1 MNAAS
6 VDNVISD
13 DALEARMRALRDDF
27 PALHQEVNGQPLVFL
42 DSAASSQRSNAV
54 IEAMRHYESHD
65 HANVHRG
72 VHTLSHRATDAYEG
86 ARERVRQFMNAGSVR
101 EIIFTRGTTEAINLV
116 AQTWGVSNLK
126 AGDEVVV
133 THLEHHANIV
143 PWQMLADRIGIK
155 LVVAPVEENGDVIA
169 ERVIE
174 CFTDRTRLLAIAS
187 VSNALGTI
195 LPLET
200 VIPAAKERGITVLV
214 DGAQHAPHAPID
226 VANLGADFFVFSG
239 HKMTGPTGIGVL
251 WGREALLEAM
261 PPWQGGG
268 DMIETVSFEGTT
280 YNALPY
286 KFEAGTPYIA
296 GAVGLAA
303 AIDYLEGVGM
313 DNVQRYERILLD
325 YLTEQMLAQ
334 DDIRIIGTAP
344 KKASVVSFLMDDVHP
359 HDLGTIVDQRGIAV
373 RTGHHCAMPVMSLL
387 EVPGTARASLALYN
401 WREDIDALIDALAT
415 VRNLFR

>member
-6 VDNVISD
+6 VDNLISD
-13 DALEARMRALRDDF
+13 DALETRMRALRDDF

-86 ARERVRQFMNAGSVR
+86 ARERVRQFMNASSVR

-126 AGDEVVV
+126 AGDEVVI

-169 ERVIE
+169 DRVIE
-174 CFTDRTRLLAIAS
+174 CFTGRTRLLAIAS

-195 LPLET
+195 LPLEA
-200 VIPAAKERGITVLV
+200 VIPAAKDRGITVLV

-226 VANLGADFFVFSG
+226 VANLGADFFTFSG

-251 WGREALLEAM
+251 WGREALLDAM

-280 YNALPY
+280 YNSLPY
-286 KFEAGTPYIA
+286 KFEAG
-296 GAVGLAA
+296 
-303 AIDYLEGVGM
+303 
-313 DNVQRYERILLD
+313 
-325 YLTEQMLAQ
+325 
-334 DDIRIIGTAP
+334 
-344 KKASVVSFLMDDVHP
+344 
-359 HDLGTIVDQRGIAV
+359 
-373 RTGHHCAMPVMSLL
+373 
-387 EVPGTARASLALYN
+387 
-401 WREDIDALIDALAT
+401 
-415 VRNLFR
+415 

>member
-6 VDNVISD
+6 ANNVISD
-13 DALEARMRALRDDF
+13 DALETRMRALREDF

-116 AQTWGVSNLK
+116 AQTWGISNLK

-195 LPLET
+195 LPLDI
-200 VIPAAKERGITVLV
+200 VIPAAKARDITVLV

-226 VANLGADFFVFSG
+226 VANLGADFFAFSG

-313 DNVQRYERILLD
+313 DNVQRYEGILLD
-325 YLTEQMLAQ
+325 YLTEQMLAE

>member
-1 MNAAS
+1 
-6 VDNVISD
+6 
-13 DALEARMRALRDDF
+13 MRALRDDF

-86 ARERVRQFMNAGSVR
+86 ARERVRQFMNASSVR

-126 AGDEVVV
+126 AGDEVVI

-169 ERVIE
+169 DRVIE
-174 CFTDRTRLLAIAS
+174 CFTGRTRLLAIAS

-195 LPLET
+195 LPLEA
-200 VIPAAKERGITVLV
+200 VIPAAKDRGITVLV

-226 VANLGADFFVFSG
+226 VANLGADFFTFSG

-251 WGREALLEAM
+251 WGREALLDAM

-280 YNALPY
+280 YNSLPY

-303 AIDYLEGVGM
+303 AIDYLEFIGM
-313 DNVQRYERILLD
+313 DNVQRYEGILLD
-325 YLTEQMLAQ
+325 YLTEKMLAQ

-344 KKASVVSFLMDDVHP
+344 RKASVVSFLMDDVHP

-401 WREDIDALIDALAT
+401 WREDIDALVEALAT
-415 VRNLFR
+415 VRSLFR

>member
-1 MNAAS
+1 
-6 VDNVISD
+6 
-13 DALEARMRALRDDF
+13 MRALRDDF

-280 YNALPY
+280 YNSLPY

-303 AIDYLEGVGM
+303 AIDYLEDIGM
-313 DNVQRYERILLD
+313 HNVQRYEGILLD
-325 YLTEQMLAQ
+325 YLTEQMLAE

>member
-1 MNAAS
+1 
-6 VDNVISD
+6 
-13 DALEARMRALRDDF
+13 MRALRDDF

-126 AGDEVVV
+126 AGDEVVI

-143 PWQMLADRIGIK
+143 PWQMLADRIGIE
-155 LVVAPVEENGDVIA
+155 LVVAPVEANGDVIA

-200 VIPAAKERGITVLV
+200 VIPAAKDRGITVLV

-226 VANLGADFFVFSG
+226 VANLGADFFTFSG

-251 WGREALLEAM
+251 WGREALLDAM

-280 YNALPY
+280 YNSLPY

-303 AIDYLEGVGM
+303 AIDYLEDIGM
-313 DNVQRYERILLD
+313 DNVQRYEGILLD

-401 WREDIDALIDALAT
+401 WREDVDALVEALAT
-415 VRNLFR
+415 VRSLFR